1 MIKFWVEVEIISR
14 MKIQIAHISHKFRTF
29 PSLFLFAG
37 FFIAALSSCQIDSG
51 SLSAFSPQTA
61 TPTSTM
67 TPAPLGAES
76 LSPTPAEEQVIS
88 TPTLAPTATPGLLE
102 NEVKIISRQSGLDRV
117 FILGLTGQDLL
128 NILISVIIVV
138 AGSFV
143 GWLLVNLVVW
153 LTQFTPTKWDEQL
166 LAITKQH
173 FKWLITMILLQHATA
188 RLDFLSPELKQWLGL
203 AYYAILVIII
213 ATIILKM
220 IEFGLEGP
228 LTRAATPEQRNILIT
243 FFPLFYRLAQ
253 VGIVFA
259 SLAIILQSFGFNLSA
274 LLAILGLGGLAVS
287 LAAKETLADMIN
299 GFIILIEHPYQVG
312 DRIKIESMD
321 DWGDVESIG
330 MRTTRIRT
338 LDNRLVIVPNA
349 VIGRS
354 QVENF
359 TYPDPSVRVD
369 ISVGIGY
376 GSDLELVER
385 TIEGAVLSVPG
396 ILHEKE
402 PFIELSEFGDSAMIY
417 RVRYWLKNYNDIRL
431 QTEVKKAIYQALTEA
446 DVDMPFITY
455 DVNVSY
461 KDRPQ

>member
-1 MIKFWVEVEIISR
+1 
-14 MKIQIAHISHKFRTF
+14 
-29 PSLFLFAG
+29 
-37 FFIAALSSCQIDSG
+37 
-51 SLSAFSPQTA
+51 
-61 TPTSTM
+61 
-67 TPAPLGAES
+67 
-76 LSPTPAEEQVIS
+76 VIS
-88 TPTLAPTATPGLLE
+88 TPTLAPTATPAKLDTVINNL
-102 NEVKIISRQSGLDRV
+102 SQQAGLDRV
-117 FILGLTGQDLL
+117 FFLGLTGQDLL
-128 NILISVIIVV
+128 NILISMLIVV
-138 AGSFV
+138 IGSIA
-143 GWLLVNLVVW
+143 GWLLVNLVAW
-153 LTQFTPTKWDEQL
+153 LTKITPTIFDEQL
-166 LAITKQH
+166 LAITQKYL
-173 FKWLITMILLQHATA
+173 KLLITIILLQHATA

-203 AYYAILVIII
+203 SYFAILVIIV
-213 ATIILKM
+213 ATIVLKI

-228 LTRAATPEQRNILIT
+228 LTKAATPEQRNIIIT

-253 VGIVFA
+253 MGVIFA
-259 SLAIILQSFGFNLSA
+259 SLAIILQNFGFNLSA

-376 GSDLELVER
+376 GSDQDLVEK
-385 TIEGAVLSVPG
+385 TIEQAVLSVPG
-396 ILHEKE
+396 LLEGKAPFVELH
-402 PFIELSEFGDSAMIY
+402 EFGDSAMIY
-417 RVRYWLKNYNDIRL
+417 RVRYWLKSYNDIRL
-431 QTEVKKAIYQALTEA
+431 QNEVKKVVYQALTDA
-446 DVDMPFITY
+446 NIDMPFITY
-455 DVNVSY
+455 DVNLSY
-461 KDRPQ
+461 KDKPQ

>member
-1 MIKFWVEVEIISR
+1 
-14 MKIQIAHISHKFRTF
+14 MKIQIVNINHKFRTF
-29 PSLFLFAG
+29 LRLFLFAAI
-37 FFIAALSSCQIDSG
+37 FVLIISSCQINSE
-51 SLSAFSPQTA
+51 SLSAFSLQTL
-61 TPTSTM
+61 TPTSTT
-67 TPAPLGAES
+67 TPSPIGADS

-88 TPTLAPTATPGLLE
+88 TPTLAPTATPGQLE
-102 NEVKIISRQSGLDRV
+102 NEVKIISRQSGLDRI
-117 FILGLTGQDLL
+117 FILGLYGQDLL

-138 AGSFV
+138 AGSFA

-153 LTQFTPTKWDEQL
+153 LVKFTPPKIDDQI
-166 LAITKQH
+166 LAITQQPL
-173 FKWLITMILLQHATA
+173 KWLLTFILLQYATS
-188 RLDFLSPELKQWLGL
+188 RLDFLSPELKQWLDL
-203 AYYAILVIII
+203 IYYAILVIII
-213 ATIILKM
+213 ATIILKVV
-220 IEFGLEGP
+220 EYGLEGP

-259 SLAIILQSFGFNLSA
+259 SLAIILQNFGFNLSA

-287 LAAKETLADMIN
+287 LAAKETLADMIS

-312 DRIKIESMD
+312 DRIKIETMD

-349 VIGRS
+349 VIGRN
-354 QVENF
+354 QVENY
-359 TYPDPSVRVD
+359 TYPDPSIRVD

-376 GSDLELVER
+376 GSDYNLVET
-385 TIEGAVLSVPG
+385 TIEQAVLSVPG
-396 ILHEKE
+396 LLEGKAPFVELH
-402 PFIELSEFGDSAMIY
+402 EFGDSAMIY
-417 RVRYWLKNYNDIRL
+417 RVRYWLKSYNDIRL
-431 QTEVKKAIYQALTEA
+431 QTEVKKAIYQALSDA

-455 DVNVSY
+455 DVNLSY